1 MKKYS
6 RISILALLLLLP
18 ISIWWLSAQSPFSS
32 PPALDWQTFDQNLQ
46 AQGQQHQWQAFGEQL
61 ALRRKYLDSLCID
74 SSSRS
79 GLQVQLL
86 QQEVWETQH
95 SMKFGDY
102 SRAQK
107 AATTAVEIGEAAMK
121 NKNNSKVANDS
132 LLLLLAEVQ
141 ANYSLLY
148 SGAIVHDQD
157 YKPLTDL
164 ATAEQQLRLAQAT
177 AAKIQNKKS
186 ADYNDLMAYLHFANC
201 RMAISKKEFSR
212 ATTEGE
218 KGITLLEKNTA
229 LVSAIIGIN
238 FYKSDFYINTAW
250 SMYLDNRDIEAVLQP
265 LHIGLLQ
272 ISYSDSTRRAEAI
285 AKVRSGELNSKNF
298 AVPFDSIS
306 NKIAADGITA
316 AKMHGLEDWLATQ
329 PEATKTI
336 YYPIAFEAAELR
348 TEILAYS
355 NQQMQRMFDKKIALS
370 NFYRCYETAIALANE
385 MHRRTGKEEYLQK
398 ATHWMENMRATFL
411 VSNLYE
417 NDRQKF
423 AGIPDSLV
431 VSFEQLQQRI
441 VYFEQ
446 AAIGSYAGK
455 ASNYSDSLRQARLEL
470 DELLAVFKKDYPR
483 YYALQNKPALPNF
496 AEIRA
501 QLGDSTTLLQ
511 FYEGYRNVYI
521 FSIHRDTMSLRAY
534 PKKEYNNLL
543 SSLIV
548 QCTKPNL
555 TDTLPNM
562 IANFGRDAYSFY
574 SGYIAENIP
583 TATKRLIVVADGNLH
598 YLPLEVL
605 CYDSLGPA
613 VRNFSQ
619 LPYLVRKYSISY
631 QYAMSLWYEQQK
643 TPTTPVNVQTL
654 AMAADYKVNNLQA
667 LSEDAGKA
675 QIMRSFRADD
685 VRRLRP
691 LLSPLQGVTVEIEAL
706 SDKYRGVFY
715 SGEDANEAEFKRIAP
730 YYGILHLAMHSVV
743 NEENPSRSSLAF
755 TETLDTT
762 EDNFLM
768 AYEIKQMQLNSALVV
783 LSACETGYGKYEH
796 GEGVLSVGNSF
807 MYAGSRSLIT
817 TLWQLNDQTAPPV
830 ILDFYAQ
837 LQTKVDKDEA
847 LRKSKLAFLDNNNT
861 LASHPAF
868 WACFVQVGD
877 YSPLIMSERIQIWWY
892 LLPVGFVVLI
902 GWWAR
907 RALRQRRK
915 F

>member
-1 MKKYS
+1 MKKYF
-6 RISILALLLLLP
+6 RIAALALLLLLP
-18 ISIWWLSAQSPFSS
+18 VSIWWLSAQSPLPS
-32 PPALDWQTFDQNLQ
+32 PQALDWPTFDQNLQ
-46 AQGQQHQWQAFGEQL
+46 LQGQQHQWQAFSEQL
-61 ALRRKYLDSLCID
+61 TLRRKQLDSLCID
-74 SSSRS
+74 STANNN
-79 GLQVQLL
+79 LAVQQL
-86 QQEVWETQH
+86 QQAVWESH
-95 SMKFGDY
+95 YAMKFGNY
-102 SRAQK
+102 PQASKTAK
-107 AATTAVEIGEAAMK
+107 AAINFGEESLSK
-121 NKNNSKVANDS
+121 NKSNKAKNDS
-132 LLLLLAEVQ
+132 LLLLLAEAQ
-141 ANYSLLY
+141 ANYALLY
-148 SGAIVHDQD
+148 AGAVVYDKD
-157 YKPLTDL
+157 FKPLI
-164 ATAEQQLRLAQAT
+164 TADTASLYLRLAQAN
-177 AAKIQNKKS
+177 AAKVQDKKS
-186 ADYNDLMAYLHFANC
+186 LICNELMAFLQFANC
-201 RMAISKKEFSR
+201 RHAIANNQFDRAIS
-212 ATTEGE
+212 EGE
-218 KGITLLEKNTA
+218 KSIAFVEKYNLA
-229 LVSAIIGIN
+229 LSPVFGVD
-238 FYKSDFYINTAW
+238 FYKHDFYINTAW
-250 SMYLDNRDIEAVLQP
+250 AMYQDNRDIEAALKP
-265 LHIGLLQ
+265 LHIALLQ
-272 ISYSDSTRRAEAI
+272 ISYSDSTRRAQAI
-285 AKVRSGELNSKNF
+285 TDVRSGALNSKNF

-316 AKMHGLEDWLATQ
+316 AKMHGLEDWLINQ
-329 PEATKTI
+329 PENIKAI
-336 YYPIAFEAAELR
+336 YYPIAFKSAEIR
-348 TEILAYS
+348 TQILGYS
-355 NQQMQRMFDKKIALS
+355 SQQMQRMFDKQIVLKNL
-370 NFYRCYETAIALANE
+370 YYCYETAIALANE
-385 MHRRTGKEEYLQK
+385 MHRRTGQKDYLQK

-417 NDRQKF
+417 NNRQKF

-431 VSFEQLQQRI
+431 AAFAQLQQKI

-446 AAIGSYAGK
+446 AAISSHLGK
-455 ASNYSDSLRQARLEL
+455 SNNYSDSLRQARLDL
-470 DELLAVFKKDYPR
+470 DQLLAIFKKDYPR

-496 AEIRA
+496 DEIRE

-511 FYEGYRNVYI
+511 FYEGGRNVYI
-521 FSIHRDTMSLRAY
+521 FSIHKDTMSLRAY
-534 PKKEYNNLL
+534 PRTPYNNLL

-548 QCTKPNL
+548 QCTKPDLN
-555 TDTLPNM
+555 DSLPKM
-562 IANFGRDAYSFY
+562 VAKFGQDGYNFY
-574 SGYIAENIP
+574 SQYISENIP
-583 TATKRLIVVADGNLH
+583 VATKRLIVIADGNLH
-598 YLPLEVL
+598 YLPLEAL
-605 CYDSLGPA
+605 CYDSLSPA

-643 TPTTPVNVQTL
+643 TPTTPINVQTL

-667 LSEDAGKA
+667 LTEDNEKA

-691 LLSPLQGVTVEIEAL
+691 LLSPLKGVTLEIEAL

-715 SGEDANEAEFKRIAP
+715 TGEEANEAEFKQIAP

-783 LSACETGYGKYEH
+783 LSACETGYGKYAH

-817 TLWQLNDQTAPPV
+817 TLWQLNDQTAPPI

-837 LQTKVDKDEA
+837 LQTKIDKDEA
-847 LRKSKLAFLDNNNT
+847 LRKAKLAFLDNNSS
-861 LASHPAF
+861 LAAHPAF